1 MLRRILW
8 TLMTVLSLLI
18 ATYAVLLLVVP
29 AMQPPL
35 FKERLA
41 TYPVMVLVHL
51 LASTVAMTVGPF
63 QLNARIR
70 TRFTGLHRWMGRAYV
85 AGVMTGGLTGLGLAT
100 VSQGGMPAHIG
111 FAGLA
116 LVWLY
121 TTGSAFTRILRRD
134 VAGHRRMMI
143 RSFALTFAAVTL
155 RIYFP
160 AAVAMGLPY
169 DASYQV
175 IAWMCWVPNL
185 LFAEWMLRRRTLAP
199 VLPAAVAV
207 AR

>member
-1 MLRRILW
+1 MLRKSLW

-18 ATYAVLLLVVP
+18 AAYAVLLLVVP

-41 TYPVMVLVHL
+41 AYPVMVIVHL
-51 LASTVAMTVGPF
+51 VASTVAMVFGPF
-63 QLNARIR
+63 QLNTRLR
-70 TRFTGLHRWMGRAYV
+70 TRFTALHRWMGRSYV
-85 AGVMTGGLTGLGLAT
+85 AGVMIGGVAGLGLAT

-116 LVWLY
+116 LAWLY

-160 AAVAMGLPY
+160 AAVAAGLPY
-169 DASYQV
+169 EGSYQV

-185 LFAEWMLRRRTLAP
+185 LFAEWMLRRQGLAP
-199 VLPAAVAV
+199 VRPTVLVAA
-207 AR
+207 R